1 MWEDVN
7 GNDEQMRFNLGR
19 EERIVLKCLQEEE
32 YPLQASTIADRTD
45 LELRT
50 VMGVI
55 RSFAEKELVFAEDL
69 TVAELST
76 LGRGYNLFDDESIDE
91 LSGDVK
97 PLTQIV
103 LRRFL
108 EDPDAHPSF
117 REIEAVDGLK
127 QQEIEIVIEELENL
141 GYPARSRIRS

>member
-7 GNDEQMRFNLGR
+7 GNDECMIFNLGR

-32 YPLQASTIADRTD
+32 YPLQASTIADRTG

-50 VMGVI
+50 VMDVI
-55 RSFAEKELVFAEDL
+55 DSFADKELVFAEDL

-76 LGRGYNLFDDESIDE
+76 LGRGYSLFDDESIDG
-91 LSGDVK
+91 LSGDVN
-97 PLTQIV
+97 PLTQIL

-108 EDPDAHPSF
+108 DDPDAHPSF
-117 REIEAVDGLK
+117 HEIETVDGLTY
-127 QQEIEIVIEELENL
+127 QEIENVIEELENL